1 MLCIDLKLFADHKQ
15 NDRHGEWGA
24 SVLWEGDDFLWQAH
38 RITVMVLYKLTYH
51 FQQHLPLLQA
61 FSLKISPLQ
70 DGLGS
75 RALFSPGT
83 DPARGTGGFH
93 GRSQVLKYKMAIFF
107 FHNSMLLHYQ
117 ILS

>member
-15 NDRHGEWGA
+15 NYEHGGRG
-24 SVLWEGDDFLWQAH
+24 LRQAH
-38 RITVMVLYKLTYH
+38 RITVLVLYKLTYH
-51 FQQHLPLLQA
+51 FQQHLPSLQA

-70 DGLGS
+70 NGLGS
-75 RALFSPGT
+75 RALSSPGT
-83 DPARGTGGFH
+83 DPTQGTGGFH
-93 GRSQVLKYKMAIFF
+93 GRSQVLIYKMAIFF